1 MHSSS
6 NLNLNR
12 EGESSSVLLFCPLF
26 PFSSCS
32 LSLPLLVL
40 FLFLFSSS
48 SCSLPL
54 LVLFLFLFSSSSCS
68 LPLLVLILKPSDT
81 PSSRSLKS
89 RNPAVSQQF
98 WVLFWR
104 GESSW

>member
-32 LSLPLLVL
+32 CSLPLLVL

-68 LPLLVLILKPSDT
+68 HSQTVRYTFLSKFEVAKPSSIST
-81 PSSRSLKS
+81 VLG
-89 RNPAVSQQF
+89 AVLARRKF
-98 WVLFWR
+98 L
-104 GESSW
+104 